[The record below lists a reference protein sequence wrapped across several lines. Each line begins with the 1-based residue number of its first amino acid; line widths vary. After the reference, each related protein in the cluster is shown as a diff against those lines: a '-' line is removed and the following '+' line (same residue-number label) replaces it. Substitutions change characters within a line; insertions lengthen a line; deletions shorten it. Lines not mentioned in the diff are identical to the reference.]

1 MKNKYIVN
9 EDVLLSA
16 FRYAL
21 GRQTYIVNS
30 IVKNILNNWN
40 DISDKLKNLMKREIQ
55 EAIDT
60 NEAGMDCDVKEW
72 RKILD
77 KNF

>member
-21 GRQTYIVNS
+21 GRQTYIVNF

-60 NEAGMDCDVKEW
+60 NEAGMDCDVKE
-72 RKILD
+72 
-77 KNF
+77 

>member
-21 GRQTYIVNS
+21 GRQTYIVNF

-72 RKILD
+72 RKILN